1 MAAAELASVLVQASA
16 QESASEHRPAVA
28 AEWEQVS
35 VSVQVS
41 VPVQVS
47 AQVSARAPVS
57 AVVEEV

>member
-28 AEWEQVS
+28 AEWVQVS
-35 VSVQVS
+35 VS
-41 VPVQVS
+41 VQVS